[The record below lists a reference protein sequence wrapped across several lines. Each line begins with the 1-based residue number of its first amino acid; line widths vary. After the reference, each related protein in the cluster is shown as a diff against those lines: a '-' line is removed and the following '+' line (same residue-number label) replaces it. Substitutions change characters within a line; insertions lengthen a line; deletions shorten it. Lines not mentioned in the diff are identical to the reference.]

1 MATRTEANGLRRKR
15 RRAAAA
21 AVAGGVILITWMS
34 WLTVRHTTDVSA
46 KDNAQSAK
54 TSAVA
59 SASAVGSVANQG
71 KALASNVTDECQSA
85 VFRRANPA
93 LCVQASVLV
102 TATPVVIPGPQGPQG
117 PGPSQQ
123 QIEQA
128 VASYCALITCVTGP
142 TAPQVAQAV
151 ATYCNV
157 HGQCAGPPGSPGTSG
172 SAGPTGS
179 TGLPGNPGQNATA
192 DQIADAVTTYCAAH
206 NNCIGKDGE
215 AGPTGSAGPPGS
227 SGQPGQPPVSWKYTD
242 ALNIEHTCNR
252 TDPFDPASPT
262 YTCT

>member
-15 RRAAAA
+15 RRAAVA

-46 KDNAQSAK
+46 KDSAISEK
-54 TSAVA
+54 TSVAA

-85 VFRRANPA
+85 VFRHANPA
-93 LCVQASVLV
+93 LCVQASVLA

-117 PGPSQQ
+117 PGPSQS

-128 VASYCALITCVTGP
+128 VASYCALVTCGTGP

-151 ATYCNV
+151 ATYCNS
-157 HGQCAGPPGSPGTSG
+157 HGQCVGLSG
-172 SAGPTGS
+172 STGPVGPTGS
-179 TGLPGNPGQNATA
+179 TGPVGNPGAAGQNATA
-192 DQIADAVTTYCAAH
+192 DQIADAVTTYCGAH
-206 NNCIGKDGE
+206 NNCAGKDGSDGP
-215 AGPTGSAGPPGS
+215 AGASGASGQ
-227 SGQPGQPPVSWKYTD
+227 SGQPPISWVYTD
-242 ALNIEHTCNR
+242 ALGVEHTCNR
-252 TDPFDPASPT
+252 ADPFDPAAPK
-262 YTCT
+262 YVCT

>member
-1 MATRTEANGLRRKR
+1 MTTRTETNGLRRKR

-46 KDNAQSAK
+46 KDSAQSEK

-85 VFRRANPA
+85 AFRRANPA
-93 LCVQASVLV
+93 LCVQASVLA
-102 TATPVVIPGPQGPQG
+102 TATPVVIPGPQGPPG

-128 VASYCALITCVTGP
+128 VASYCALVTCVTGP

-151 ATYCNV
+151 ATYCNI
-157 HGQCAGPPGSPGTSG
+157 HGQCQGPSGPPGVS
-172 SAGPTGS
+172 GS
-179 TGLPGNPGQNATA
+179 TGPDGPIGSTGPVGSPGQNATA

-206 NNCIGKDGE
+206 NNCAGNDGSD
-215 AGPTGSAGPPGS
+215 GQPGAS
-227 SGQPGQPPVSWKYTD
+227 GASGQPGQPPVSWTYVD
-242 ALNIEHTCNR
+242 ALNVQHTCNR
-252 TDPFDPASPT
+252 ADPFDPNAPT
-262 YTCT
+262 YVCS

>member
-21 AVAGGVILITWMS
+21 AVAGGVILVTWMS

-128 VASYCALITCVTGP
+128 VASYCALVTCVTGP

-157 HGQCAGPPGSPGTSG
+157 HGQCQGPPGATG
-172 SAGPTGS
+172 STGPAGPTGS
-179 TGLPGNPGQNATA
+179 TGQPGSPGQNATA
-192 DQIADAVTTYCAAH
+192 DQIADAVTTYCGTH
-206 NNCIGKDGE
+206 SNCTGKDG
-215 AGPTGSAGPPGS
+215 ADGQPGPSGASGQ
-227 SGQPGQPPVSWKYTD
+227 SGQPGQAPVSWTYVD
-242 ALNIEHTCNR
+242 ALGVEHSCNR
-252 TDPFDPASPT
+252 ADPFDPNAPK
-262 YTCT
+262 YVCT